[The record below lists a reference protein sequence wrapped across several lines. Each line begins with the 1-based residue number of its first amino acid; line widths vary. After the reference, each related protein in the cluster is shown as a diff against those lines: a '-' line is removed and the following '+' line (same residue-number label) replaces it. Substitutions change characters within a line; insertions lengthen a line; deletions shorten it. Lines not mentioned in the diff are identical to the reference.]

1 MYWLLNIRQRGLDY
15 IRPICLNECGA
26 HLWQMLSDGIDKSK
40 IADKLCEEF
49 GLEHEDALKDV
60 EDFLEQINN
69 YCSAD

>member
-26 HLWQMLSDGIDKSK
+26 HLWRMLSDGFDKSA

>member
-1 MYWLLNIRQRGLDY
+1 
-15 IRPICLNECGA
+15 
-26 HLWQMLSDGIDKSK
+26 MLSDGFDKSA

-49 GLEHEDALKDV
+49 GLEHKDALKDV